1 MMATANPKMIELA
14 RTSRGLSQTDFAKTL
29 GMLQSTYSRVEAGLL
44 AAADELIDRIA
55 AALDY
60 PRDFFFLDEQI
71 HGAGTSALHY
81 VYRRK
86 QGLPARTLRRIEA
99 EANIGRIRIKRLL
112 ANAQVRTPH
121 TIPTF
126 NIDDFKGDV
135 ERIAVSVRA
144 MWLLPRGP
152 IESMTAAIEAA
163 GGLVI
168 RQDFGTD
175 SVDATSFRFPNMP
188 PLFFV
193 NRALRADRQRYT
205 LAHELAHLVMHPIPN
220 PNMEEQADRFAA
232 EFLMPKDEIKPSLHQ
247 FSLAK
252 AANLKPYWKVSMWA
266 LIRRAFDLRTI
277 TESQYR
283 YLSMRMSAMGYRKQ
297 EPLELDFPVE
307 EPKVYQGLIDVHLK
321 KLGYSLEDLSKL
333 LVANVEVL
341 QQQLSDPRSRL
352 RLVS

>member
-1 MMATANPKMIELA
+1 MARVNPKMVELA
-14 RTSRGLSQTDFAKTL
+14 RISRGLSQTDFAKML
-29 GMLQSTYSRVEAGLL
+29 GIPQSTYSRVEAGLL
-44 AAADELIDRIA
+44 PAADELVDAIA
-55 AALDY
+55 TKLDY

-112 ANAQVRTPH
+112 ANARVKTPH
-121 TIPTF
+121 VIPTF
-126 NIDDFKGDV
+126 SLDDYKSDV
-135 ERIAVSVRA
+135 ERIAQSVRG

-152 IESMTAAIEAA
+152 VENMTAAIEAA
-163 GGLVI
+163 GGIVI

-175 SVDATSFRFPNMP
+175 AVDATSFRFPGMP

-193 NRALRADRQRYT
+193 NKKLCGDRQRYT

-220 PNMEEQADRFAA
+220 PEMEEQADRFAA
-232 EFLMPKDEIKPSLHQ
+232 EFLMPKEDIKPSLHQ

-266 LIRRAFDLRTI
+266 LIRRAFNLGTI

-283 YLSMRMSAMGYRKQ
+283 YLSMRMSAMGFRKQ
-297 EPLELDFPVE
+297 EPPELDFPVE
-307 EPKVYQGLIDVHLK
+307 QPKTYEGLIEVHLK
-321 KLGYSLEDLSKL
+321 KLGYTLEDLSKL
-333 LVANVEVL
+333 LVANVEIL

-352 RLVS
+352 RLVAS